1 MALVKSLT
9 KTKTIKNYRQT
20 MSPAKSVINRHFV
33 SCGVAIN
40 GPAPDDITVHNERF
54 YNRVLTGG
62 SLGLGE
68 AYMDGWWDCPALD
81 AFFTKILSREIY
93 LKMSISLPMIMAVL
107 TGSLTNLAR
116 SQAFRIGKAHY
127 DIGNDFYRAMLGN
140 NLVYSC
146 GYWKNADS
154 LEEAQ
159 VAKLDL
165 ICRKLGLRP
174 GQRVLDIGCG
184 WGGFARYAATNY
196 GVSVTGITVSREQE
210 RLAREFNRGL
220 PVEIRYQDF
229 REVKEVFDHIVSI
242 GMFEHVGYKNYREYM
257 KVIRRS
263 LSNDGLFLLHTI
275 DSLSTSINQEPWI
288 AKYIFPNSKLPSIK
302 QIAHAIEGLFVL
314 EDLENF
320 GADYDR
326 TLMAWHQNFEL
337 HWPEFRPEYNERFYR
352 MWRYYLLM
360 CAGSFRARLC
370 QLWQVVLS
378 KRGVPGGYQS
388 IR

>member
-1 MALVKSLT
+1 
-9 KTKTIKNYRQT
+9 
-20 MSPAKSVINRHFV
+20 
-33 SCGVAIN
+33 
-40 GPAPDDITVHNERF
+40 
-54 YNRVLTGG
+54 
-62 SLGLGE
+62 
-68 AYMDGWWDCPALD
+68 
-81 AFFTKILSREIY
+81 
-93 LKMSISLPMIMAVL
+93 
-107 TGSLTNLAR
+107 LTNLAK
-116 SQAFRIGKAHY
+116 SQAYRDGKVHY
-127 DIGNDFYRAMLGN
+127 DLGNDFYQAMLGN
-140 NLVYSC
+140 NMVYSC
-146 GYWKNADS
+146 GYWKNAAT

-165 ICRKLGLRP
+165 VCRKLGLRK

-184 WGGFARYAATNY
+184 WGGFARYAAMNY

-210 RLAREFNRGL
+210 HLARELNRGL

-257 KVIRRS
+257 AVVRRS
-263 LSNDGLFLLHTI
+263 LASNGLFLLHTI
-275 DSLSTSINQEPWI
+275 GNLNTSINQEPWI

-302 QIAHAIEGLFVL
+302 QIAQAIEGLFVL

-326 TLMAWHQNFEL
+326 TLMVWNQNFEN
-337 HWPEFRPEYNERFYR
+337 HWQDFRQTYDERFHR

-360 CAGSFRARLC
+360 CSGAFRARYL
-370 QLWQVVLS
+370 QLWQLVLS
-378 KRGVPGGYQS
+378 KRGVPDGYRS

>member
-1 MALVKSLT
+1 
-9 KTKTIKNYRQT
+9 
-20 MSPAKSVINRHFV
+20 
-33 SCGVAIN
+33 
-40 GPAPDDITVHNERF
+40 
-54 YNRVLTGG
+54 
-62 SLGLGE
+62 
-68 AYMDGWWDCPALD
+68 
-81 AFFTKILSREIY
+81 
-93 LKMSISLPMIMAVL
+93 
-107 TGSLTNLAR
+107 
-116 SQAFRIGKAHY
+116 
-127 DIGNDFYRAMLGN
+127 MLGN
-140 NLVYSC
+140 NMVYSC
-146 GYWKNADS
+146 GYWKNAAT

-165 ICRKLGLRP
+165 VCRKLGLRK

-184 WGGFARYAATNY
+184 WGGFARYAAMNY

-257 KVIRRS
+257 AVVRRS
-263 LSNDGLFLLHTI
+263 LASNGLFLLHTI
-275 DSLSTSINQEPWI
+275 GNLNTSINQEPWI

-302 QIAHAIEGLFVL
+302 QIAQAIEGLFVL
-314 EDLENF
+314 EELENF

-326 TLMAWHQNFEL
+326 TLMVWNQNFEN
-337 HWPEFRPEYNERFYR
+337 HWQDFRQTYDERFHR

-360 CAGSFRARLC
+360 CSGAFRARYL
-370 QLWQVVLS
+370 QLWQLVLS
-378 KRGVPGGYQS
+378 KRGVPNGYRS